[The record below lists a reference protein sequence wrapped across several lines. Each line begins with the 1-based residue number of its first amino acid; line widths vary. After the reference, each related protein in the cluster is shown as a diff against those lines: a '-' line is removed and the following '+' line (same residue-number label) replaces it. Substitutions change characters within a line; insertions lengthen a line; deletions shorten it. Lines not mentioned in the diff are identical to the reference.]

1 MKTKFWS
8 VCTIAVLA
16 LLGGVYFSTAQIS
29 DAPLVLSDS
38 QMEQLSG
45 TRVDWTCQQFQ
56 PCIDVSCNSSNLY
69 EQTGISGC
77 YSCETYAND
86 TCYYSNRQCST
97 CRWVQYRVHC
107 GEVNPLSSGRESYS
121 ECALSG

>member
-16 LLGGVYFSTAQIS
+16 LLGGVYFSTAQMS

-45 TRVDWTCQQFQ
+45 T
-56 PCIDVSCNSSNLY
+56 
-69 EQTGISGC
+69 GI
-77 YSCETYAND
+77 
-86 TCYYSNRQCST
+86 
-97 CRWVQYRVHC
+97 
-107 GEVNPLSSGRESYS
+107 
-121 ECALSG
+121 

>member
-16 LLGGVYFSTAQIS
+16 LLGGVYFSTAQMS

-45 TRVDWTCQQFQ
+45 TGIRMDWDCVYADLCTSIPCDEDTLIETVAGDSTCT
-56 PCIDVSCNSSNLY
+56 L
-69 EQTGISGC
+69 
-77 YSCETYAND
+77 CETEENN
-86 TCYYSNRQCST
+86 TCDSLGHYCVTCTVRQYINSCSGSYDF
-97 CRWVQYRVHC
+97 YREKV
-107 GEVNPLSSGRESYS
+107 GECE
-121 ECALSG
+121 